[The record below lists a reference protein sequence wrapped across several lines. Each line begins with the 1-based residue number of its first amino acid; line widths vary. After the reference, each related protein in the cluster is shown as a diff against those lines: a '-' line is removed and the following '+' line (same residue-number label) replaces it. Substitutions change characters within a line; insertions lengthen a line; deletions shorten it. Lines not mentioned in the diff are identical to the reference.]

1 MTGLLTRTSGVAA
14 WAASD
19 LSVSPNSATIDQ
31 HPPYIVALTGGIAS
45 GKTLISN
52 EFARLGVPVI
62 DTDVIAHEIVEPGQ
76 PALKE
81 IERMFGGQI
90 VDENGSL
97 KRSKLR
103 ALIFSDPDA
112 RKKLESILHPRIR
125 EKVNRAITELTTDY
139 CILVIPLL
147 VERADYPNVNRI
159 LVVDVEPETQITRLI
174 ARDNCSREQARQAL
188 AAQANRAQRLK
199 IADDILN
206 NSGSLEQALNEVQ
219 ELHKKYT
226 LIAAKL

>member
-1 MTGLLTRTSGVAA
+1 M
-14 WAASD
+14 
-19 LSVSPNSATIDQ
+19 SPNTAIIDR

-62 DTDVIAHEIVEPGQ
+62 DTDVIAHAIVEPGQ
-76 PALKE
+76 PALKD
-81 IERMFGGQI
+81 IKRIFGGQI

-125 EKVNRAITELTTDY
+125 GEVNRAITELTTGY

-147 VERADYPNVNRI
+147 VDRADYPNVDRI
-159 LVVDVEPETQITRLI
+159 LVVDVEPETQIIRLI
-174 ARDNCSREQARQAL
+174 ERDGCDRKQAIQAL
-188 AAQANRAQRLK
+188 QAQADRAQRLK
-199 IADDILN
+199 IADDVLK
-206 NSGSLEQALNEVQ
+206 NSGSPGAARAKVALLHEKYLCLSVQ
-219 ELHKKYT
+219 SVS
-226 LIAAKL
+226 AG